1 MTLTEDLY
9 MRKGWML
16 YSIAMGIVATLI
28 AYVILTLAN
37 SVYAGQSQMLDQ
49 LSKDGSLGSI
59 GVDNY
64 TIANSPFFLGAIAF
78 LLLEFLTGMV
88 AVLFARPA
96 GGKSDKSYAASIIAG
111 LLPAILWGIFA
122 LNNWMVSVARY
133 ESHSNVRPG
142 EPALPC
148 MAIGLIC
155 FEVAVCLMA
164 AVAGGWLA
172 RAAVKPETRTE

>member
-1 MTLTEDLY
+1 MIVINSSLFS
-9 MRKGWML
+9 RAVAVG
-16 YSIAMGIVATLI
+16 IAAALI
-28 AYVILTLAN
+28 ACVLISLLNT
-37 SVYAGQSQMLDQ
+37 VYWARNEMMDQ

-88 AVLFARPA
+88 AVLFTRPE
-96 GGKSDKSYAASIIAG
+96 GGKIDKTYAASIIAG

-133 ESHSNVRPG
+133 ESHTNVRPS

-172 RAAVKPETRTE
+172 KVVLSLNVNDRGS